1 MDVGVIGLGHM
12 GAPIARCLLRA
23 GHRVTVFNRTRERA
37 EPLRSDGAIVAD
49 DLADASR
56 GDAVITMLADD
67 RAVESLTCG
76 PRGVLDAMQPN
87 RTVHISTSTISPELV
102 RRLAARH
109 RERNL
114 RFVSAPVLGRPDV
127 AEAGKLSALAAG
139 DRATIDEMKPVFDAF
154 AQRTFSIGD
163 VPESANLVKLA
174 CNTLIATI
182 IEMLGETSALVA
194 KSGLVEPTVFF
205 DVLLATLLS
214 SPTFRPYGEH
224 VRDRQFDPGF
234 RLPLALKD
242 MELVLDA
249 AREHEVA
256 MPVVSVIRDH
266 MLEALAAGLGDLDWG
281 ALALVSERAAGVTG
295 P

>member
-1 MDVGVIGLGHM
+1 MDVGVIGLGRM
-12 GAPIARCLLRA
+12 GTPIARSLLRA
-23 GHRVTVFNRTRERA
+23 GHQVTVYNRTSERT
-37 EPLRSDGAIVAD
+37 EPLRADGAIVAD

-56 GDAVITMLADD
+56 GDAVITMLSDD
-67 RAVESLTCG
+67 RAVESITCG
-76 PRGVLDAMQPN
+76 PRGVLDGMQPN
-87 RTVHISTSTISPELV
+87 RTVHISTSTISPELT

-109 RERNL
+109 GERNL
-114 RFVSAPVLGRPDV
+114 RFLSAPVLGRPAA
-127 AEAGKLSALAAG
+127 AEAGKLVALAAG
-139 DRATIDEMKPVFDAF
+139 DRATIDEIRSVFDAF
-154 AQRTFSIGD
+154 AQHTFVIGD

-182 IEMLGETSALVA
+182 IEMLGETSALVT
-194 KSGLVEPTVFF
+194 KSGLVEPAVFF
-205 DVLLATLLS
+205 DVLLATVLS

-224 VRDRQFDPGF
+224 VRDRQFEPGF

-266 MLEALAAGLGDLDWG
+266 MLEALAAGLSDLDWG
-281 ALALVSERAAGVTG
+281 ALALVSERAAGVTRA
-295 P
+295 